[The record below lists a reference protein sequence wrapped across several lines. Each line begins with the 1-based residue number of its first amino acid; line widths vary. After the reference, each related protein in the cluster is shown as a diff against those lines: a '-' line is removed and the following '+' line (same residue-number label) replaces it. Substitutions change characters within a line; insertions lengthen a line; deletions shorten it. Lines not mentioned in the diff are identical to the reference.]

1 MQLRRWQEE
10 ALGVYHQAMAEGR
23 RALLWEA
30 TPGAGKTTA
39 AVQVAV
45 DQLER
50 GCRRIVV
57 VVPTRHLKRQ
67 WAGAAARFG
76 VHLDSEFSGVLTR
89 DFNGVALTYQQLA
102 SDPDFFED
110 FCRGAM
116 FILDEVHHAGDGLQW
131 GTAVNQVAQ
140 GASFVL
146 ALTGTAF
153 RTDDCQIPF
162 LRYEDRVSVPD
173 YLYSYSQA
181 LEDGICRP
189 AAFFT
194 YGGKVAWQQDDD
206 EIHTSFSDHRFD
218 YPARRLRVAL
228 SPGSGWIQTMLH
240 DAHEMLLDVRHQHPN
255 AGGLVVAY
263 NQENAQALAAA
274 LLEITGKLPVVALS
288 DEAGASK
295 RIQAFTHS
303 HDEWIVACNMVSEGV
318 DIPRLRVGVYA
329 TTVTTKLYFRQFLG
343 RITRR
348 TPQPSGVQVG
358 YCYMPADLRI
368 THLAQEVE
376 QEQRHY
382 VSGLGPVEKVTAP
395 GEFEMMPMLLK
406 PISGSNQLDGV
417 IVNGRQLSLFGGA
430 GEALSAGQL
439 KSVVEAE
446 VNGRFAAPE
455 PATTLSEDKAE
466 LKRKIRRLVGIYHH
480 NANMGYQEVYGR
492 LNRMQQVD
500 GQEKCTVAQ
509 LQERVMILE
518 RWVR

>member
-1 MQLRRWQEE
+1 MKLRRWQEE
-10 ALGVYHQAMAEGR
+10 ALGVYHQALAEGR

-39 AVQVAV
+39 AVHVAV
-45 DQLER
+45 DQLGR

-67 WAGAAARFG
+67 WASSAARSG
-76 VHLDSEFSGVLTR
+76 VQLDSEFGGVLTR

-102 SDPDFFED
+102 SAPDFFED

-116 FILDEVHHAGDGLQW
+116 LILDEVHHAGDGLQW

-140 GASFVL
+140 DAAFVL

-162 LRYEDRVSVPD
+162 LRYEDGVSVPD
-173 YLYSYSQA
+173 YRYSYSQA
-181 LEDGICRP
+181 LADGICRP
-189 AAFFT
+189 AAFCT
-194 YGGKVAWQQDDD
+194 YGGHVVWEQEEDTIQ
-206 EIHTSFSDHRFD
+206 TSFNDYAFD

-228 SPGSGWIQTMLH
+228 HPGSGWIQTMLL
-240 DAHEMLLDVRHQHPN
+240 DAHEMLMDVRRQHPN
-255 AGGLVVAY
+255 AGALLVAH
-263 NQENAQALAAA
+263 NQENAQALAAT
-274 LLEITGKLPVVALS
+274 LQELTGRTPVVALS
-288 DEAGASK
+288 DDAGASK

-303 HDEWIVACNMVSEGV
+303 SDEWIVACNMVSEGV

-348 TPQPSGVQVG
+348 TPKPGGAQVG

-368 THLAQEVE
+368 THLAREVE
-376 QEQRHY
+376 QEQLHY
-382 VSGLGPVEKVTAP
+382 VTGMGPAEKLP
-395 GEFEMMPMLLK
+395 SSGEFEMVKLELK
-406 PISGSNQLDGV
+406 PLGGANQLDGV

-430 GEALSAGQL
+430 GEAVTAGHLQ
-439 KSVVEAE
+439 SVVEAE

-455 PATTLSEDKAE
+455 LVTTLSEDKAE
-466 LKRKIRRLVGIYHH
+466 LKAEIKRLAGLYHH
-480 NANMGYQEVYGR
+480 NAGVPFREIYGR
-492 LNRMQQVD
+492 LNSMQKVS
-500 GQEKCTVAQ
+500 GQERCTVGQ
-509 LQERVMILE
+509 LQERVRVLE
-518 RWVR
+518 RWMR